1 MPISLERL
9 QEFRYL
15 GDEDADRTIQ
25 NILGSGEIVSVN
37 EIFTHLVS
45 NQDIPDDSHPEIH
58 AFFERQSILPEDV
71 DPVRFQMGHEVFM
84 KYGPSILLSLFCK
97 SLPECYA
104 CAKGAEVLAQTG
116 RLELKKGKIKRYARR
131 LMETAQ
137 FVVDVLWDKAFEEE
151 GKGFL
156 AIHKIR
162 LVHAAI
168 RFYLSRKGWDMDH
181 FGLPINQ
188 EDMAGTLLSFS
199 VSVLQGLDRLGVTV
213 EESERDG
220 YMYLWAHIGRLM
232 GIHEELIPGSYEEG
246 LALMEKIFDHQ
257 LAPSESGQLLARSC
271 HEFMDYVIPGTF
283 FDGYPEVLT
292 HRLCDERVVAVLE
305 MEAHEALQNKILY
318 RLTRVISQVSDFM
331 EDNSL
336 MVHEATHKF
345 GKRFLEGIFEYYND
359 WKEIK
364 FNIPPSLRKDW
375 EDLDVVPTP

>member
-1 MPISLERL
+1 MPFSLERL

-15 GDEDADRTIQ
+15 GDEEADGTIQ
-25 NILGSGEIVSVN
+25 NILGSGEILSVK

-45 NQDIPDDSHPEIH
+45 NHDIPDNSHPEIH
-58 AFFERQSILPEDV
+58 KFFEQQSVLPEDL
-71 DPVRFQMGHEVFM
+71 DQDRFQAGHEVFI

-116 RLELKKGKIKRYARR
+116 RLELKKGKIQRYARR

-137 FVVDVLWDKAFEEE
+137 FVVDVLWEGAFEED

-156 AIHKIR
+156 SIHKIR

-168 RFYLSRKGWDMDH
+168 RFYLSKKGWDVEH
-181 FGLPINQ
+181 YGLPINQ
-188 EDMAGTLLSFS
+188 EDMAGTLVSFS
-199 VSVLQGLDRLGVTV
+199 ASVLQGLERLGVTLD
-213 EESERDG
+213 ESEKDG
-220 YMYLWAHIGRLM
+220 YMYLWGHIGRLM
-232 GIHEELIPGSYEEG
+232 GIHEELIPGSYAEG
-246 LALMEKIFDHQ
+246 VELMDRIFDHQ

-283 FDGYPEVLT
+283 FDGFPEVLT
-292 HRLCDERVVAVLE
+292 HRMCEERVVAALE
-305 MEAHEALQNKILY
+305 MESHEAIQNKILF
-318 RLTRVISQVSDFM
+318 RLTRAMSQVSDFM
-331 EDNSL
+331 EDNS
-336 MVHEATHKF
+336 MIVNNATHKF

-364 FNIPPSLRKDW
+364 FTIPPSLRKDW
-375 EDLDVVPTP
+375 EDLDVVPAS